1 MQTAWAEN
9 ILTIQGS
16 GGFDAEATFFC
27 GQCFRWDAKPDGSYA
42 GIVRG
47 RSLTLLQGEDKLT
60 LFPVAEAEIPY
71 YIHYLALDDDY
82 PTICTKLSRNPTL
95 RRCIESA
102 PGLRVLHQDFFEML
116 LTFIISQNNNIPRIK
131 GIVDR
136 LCALCGEP
144 LAEGGYCFPTPEAVA
159 AQTPESMAVLR
170 AGWRVDY
177 LLDAA
182 RRVASG
188 EIREETLRLLPYHE
202 AKSLLMTIHG
212 VGPKVAD
219 CVLLFGLG
227 QAEAFPADVWI
238 KRAMASLFPKGLPG
252 YAQPYAGIAQ
262 QFIFDYARRNP
273 HLVK

>member
-9 ILTIQGS
+9 TLTIHGT
-16 GGFDAEATFFC
+16 GGFDASATFFC
-27 GQCFRWDAKPDGSYA
+27 GQCFRWNENPDGSFT

-47 RSLTLLQGEDKLT
+47 RAVTLVQGDDTLTLA
-60 LFPVAEAEIPY
+60 PVAQDEIPY

-82 PTICTKLSRNPTL
+82 PAICAALSRNPTL

-144 LAEGGYCFPTPEAVA
+144 LPEGGYCFPTPEAMA
-159 AQTPESMAVLR
+159 AQTPETLAVLR

-182 RRVASG
+182 RKVAGG
-188 EIREETLRLLPYHE
+188 EIREEALRHLPYPE
-202 AKSLLMTIHG
+202 AKSLLMTIRG

-227 QAEAFPADVWI
+227 EAEAFPADVWI
-238 KRAMASLFPKGLPG
+238 KRAMASLFPKGLPRC
-252 YAQPYAGIAQ
+252 AKPYAGIAQ

-273 HLVK
+273 QLVK